1 MKVRDR
7 VGIKYNWNIINKS
20 WGIRDKCRAVKSRLI
35 DVMTS
40 CQSFPNLQ
48 SILEIFNLQPAP
60 IIKNKRERKKEKVE
74 KQKRVKKLRLSS
86 QKTKSLAGFLE
97 LQIWPRDLSFVVER
111 NWFGRSQPES
121 DTRVSVW
128 ILNENGRISRDT
140 TTYQISNIPTPF
152 LTCTYPLIYLPLK
165 ELYQLYL
172 SFIFF

>member
-1 MKVRDR
+1 MNVRDR

-40 CQSFPNLQ
+40 YQSFPNRQ

-60 IIKNKRERKKEKVE
+60 IIKNKEKKGGE
-74 KQKRVKKLRLSS
+74 KKLRLSS
-86 QKTKSLAGFLE
+86 QKTKSLAVFLE
-97 LQIWPRDLSFVVER
+97 LQIWPRGLSLVVER
-111 NWFGRSQPES
+111 NWFGRSQQES

-140 TTYQISNIPTPF
+140 TTYRISNITTPF
-152 LTCTYPLIYLPLK
+152 LTCTYPLIYLLLK

-172 SFIFF
+172 FCCPLLFF